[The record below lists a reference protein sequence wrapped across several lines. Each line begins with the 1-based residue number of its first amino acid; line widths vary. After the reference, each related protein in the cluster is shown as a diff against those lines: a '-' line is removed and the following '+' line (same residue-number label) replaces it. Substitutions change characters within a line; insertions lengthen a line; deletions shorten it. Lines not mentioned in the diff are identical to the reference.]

1 MALEDSS
8 SQETGHTEPDK
19 LYFIETFLR
28 QRGDFQNLLAVDA
41 LVLRDDISA
50 AEKAGMLQT
59 IIQGALNGR
68 R

>member
-1 MALEDSS
+1 MALEHG
-8 SQETGHTEPDK
+8 QEIGQTEPEK

-28 QRGDFQNLLAVDA
+28 QRGDYRSLLAVDA

-50 AEKAGMLQT
+50 DEKAGMLQT